1 MGLSPLGR
9 FPYVRITT
17 STIFWWISEAKSRI
31 LSATFGAASA
41 NSQVHERWT
50 WWEAFFMHATL
61 WHCSHF
67 YCYRSIMINPKFGRL
82 YPPYFPNSPAAK
94 VKQKQL
100 CSKFKPLSEPPWWIL
115 GQIGFAPRKLSA
127 WAVSA
132 TVRHKKRSSKPIRKR
147 CHYSI
152 SLVWGMSWLWL
163 NAYDTILWAM
173 NRHLT
178 LFWCEKMWIRVLIS
192 SHRANHQC
200 NQCPWNPVRDKRSPE
215 QPALPKRHVQSITCG
230 RSSPSWG
237 LKFCGKKW
245 GFVVWK
251 KKLRKQHN
259 QF

>member
-1 MGLSPLGR
+1 MRS
-9 FPYVRITT
+9 
-17 STIFWWISEAKSRI
+17 
-31 LSATFGAASA
+31 
-41 NSQVHERWT
+41 
-50 WWEAFFMHATL
+50 FFHATL

-67 YCYRSIMINPKFGRL
+67 YCYRSIMINPKFGRLSRL

-100 CSKFKPLSEPPWWIL
+100 CSKFKPSSEPPWWIL

-147 CHYSI
+147 YHYSI

-178 LFWCEKMWIRVLIS
+178 AILMWKDVDQGLDLQLQRQPPVQPVSVES
-192 SHRANHQC
+192 STRQTLA
-200 NQCPWNPVRDKRSPE
+200 RT
-215 QPALPKRHVQSITCG
+215 A
-230 RSSPSWG
+230 SPS
-237 LKFCGKKW
+237 KAPCAEHHM
-245 GFVVWK
+245 WK
-251 KKLRKQHN
+251 VEPIIGDSSVAARNEDL
-259 QF
+259 